1 MIQRFLDYI
10 AVEKH
15 YSPRTVQ
22 SYRDNLYEFCR
33 FQGVEPD
40 KLDPTTVGD
49 DDVKQW
55 MVQLMDERK
64 QSPRSVKQKLSAL
77 HSYYRFLLRVGL
89 VKKDVT
95 CLVQAPKVDKPLP
108 QFFKPGEMQRA
119 IAWEDEADDFVS
131 IRDCLIIEMLYQTGM
146 RRSEIVSIND
156 VDVDTRS
163 AQIRIFGKRSKER
176 IVPIG
181 GKLVAQINKYREAR
195 QIAAEEAVAQGKVLT
210 DQMAKTFFVTE
221 RMRPMNSAQVYSVVC
236 SRMGEV
242 STLKKHSPH
251 VLRHTFATEM
261 LNNGAD
267 IRTIKELLGHASLT
281 TTQIYTHTTFEQVKR
296 AYSMAHPRA
305 SKESTKS
312 NQ

>member
-22 SYRDNLYEFCR
+22 SYGDDLNEFCR
-33 FQGVEPD
+33 FLGVEPN
-40 KLDPTTVGD
+40 KLDPKRVDEG
-49 DDVKQW
+49 DVKQW
-55 MVQLMDERK
+55 MVHLMDVNK
-64 QSPRSVKQKLSAL
+64 QSPRSVKQKLSAI
-77 HSYYRFLLRVGL
+77 HSFYRFLLRIDV
-89 VKKDVT
+89 VDKDVT

-108 QFFKPGEMQRA
+108 LFFKPGEMQQA
-119 IAWEDEADDFVS
+119 TAWDERADDFVS

-146 RRSEIVSIND
+146 RRSELASIRD
-156 VDVDTRS
+156 VDVDTTA
-163 AQIRIFGKRSKER
+163 AQVRIFGKRSKER

-181 GKLVAQINKYREAR
+181 DKLVAQIRQYRDAR
-195 QIAAEEAVAQGKVLT
+195 QIAAEQA
-210 DQMAKTFFVTE
+210 MAKNKAADISDTFFVTTKL
-221 RMRPMNSAQVYSVVC
+221 RPMNPREIYTVVC

-251 VLRHTFATEM
+251 VLRHTFATAM
-261 LNNGAD
+261 LNQGAD
-267 IRTIKELLGHASLT
+267 IRTIKELLGHASIS

-296 AYSMAHPRA
+296 AYSTAHPRA
-305 SKESTKS
+305 SKASTKS

>member
-22 SYRDNLYEFCR
+22 SYRDDLYEFCR
-33 FQGVEPD
+33 FLGLEPNN
-40 KLDPTTVGD
+40 LDPKTVGE
-49 DDVKQW
+49 DDVKMW
-55 MVQLMDERK
+55 MVHLMDKCK

-77 HSYYRFLLRVGL
+77 HSFYRFLLRVGA
-89 VKKDVT
+89 VDKDVT

-108 QFFKPGEMQRA
+108 QFFKPNEMQRA
-119 IAWEDEADDFVS
+119 TAWDDEADDFTS

-146 RRSEIVSIND
+146 RRSEIVSLND
-156 VDVDTRS
+156 VDVDTRA
-163 AQIRIFGKRSKER
+163 AQIRVFGKRSKER
-176 IVPIG
+176 IIPIG
-181 GKLVAQINKYREAR
+181 DKLAAQINRYREAR
-195 QIAAEEAVAQGKVLT
+195 QAAAAEAVAKGKAEAGA
-210 DQMAKTFFVTE
+210 MPKNFFVSE
-221 RMRPMNSAQVYSVVC
+221 RMRPLYSQQVYSVVC

-267 IRTIKELLGHASLT
+267 IRTIKELLGHASLA

-296 AYSMAHPRA
+296 AYSTAHPRA
-305 SKESTKS
+305 AKGGTKS
-312 NQ
+312 NP